1 MKKLFFLVLTV
12 LIVSCSSDDDN
23 TIEVVTCDESSIPG
37 TWDSEFQVE
46 GEPVLSLLFNSDGTG
61 TYTYIEGSE
70 QISLDFTWE
79 STDSAITV
87 SLTFDTTFEWWV
99 ADYEFFGCDRLSLQ
113 VVWSDGEQEDIDL
126 IFERR

>member
-1 MKKLFFLVLTV
+1 MKKLLFLVLTV

-46 GEPVLSLLFNSDGTG
+46 GEPAVSLLFNSDGTG
-61 TYTYIEGSE
+61 SWTSISENEETY
-70 QISLDFTWE
+70 LDFTWE
-79 STDSAITV
+79 STDSAIIV

-99 ADYEFFGCDRLSLQ
+99 ADYEFFGCDELFLQ
-113 VVWSDGEQEDIDL
+113 VVWSDGEQEDIEL